1 VAAPGHIYHW
11 KHGWIPITP
20 RAAMIKAKG
29 SHSLGERYMHRYGVH
44 DSRVGEA
51 ERRTERVGEGPGGR
65 GSFRYVKGTKTRDYP
80 DRAPVGRPTGD
91 MHPDEAF
98 RMGRKELE
106 GHAAGGSKVAQAELD
121 RRAAKRGGK
130 PVERHPDAPKPT
142 AKPSTPPAGHPD
154 APAPAP
160 HTPTKPLAE
169 HDDRELAR
177 EVYRR
182 GGTVGADGRYYPG
195 TASRDV
201 RPGDRNPTLENYG
214 DDELARELHRR
225 GGAVDTN
232 GNHVPGGSAGAHTP
246 AGESMA
252 ERLAREDV
260 EISAQLPAGHVVSGR
275 EWGSGGEV
283 YSRHS
288 TADSHRSVGVV
299 QGSDAKGFTAY
310 RYTYKSPTQMAGT
323 RHELGTFSSRAD
335 AHRAI
340 AEAHVAAK
348 AAEAAKA
355 AKAAES
361 AKRKAA
367 KLAGIA
373 GPHGTTWEAHT
384 VTGDG
389 TYTGDRA
396 AGKAKQA
403 FKAGGHTVVIE
414 SAMSEAETKGL
425 LGDITSALERSHPN
439 LKGTGVKFLVPTG
452 DSTFRQS
459 RRGVVGAYVHRG
471 GTTVHINPSVANN
484 KLADAFARGGQ
495 TGHFMP
501 AAKDV
506 APREYTILHELGHVT
521 HNVHGHVDAGPF
533 SPPDAAL
540 RHVTHAHSKYGR
552 SSPFEGYA
560 EAFAQ
565 HSIGGAGSHPVSD
578 AYAEHYGWAAPGKPL
593 RDANGASLRDAMTSR
608 KG

>member
-29 SHSLGERYMHRYGVH
+29 SHRLGESYMRRYGVEGH
-44 DSRVGEA
+44 RTGAA

-80 DRAPVGRPTGD
+80 DRAPVPRPAGD
-91 MHPDEAF
+91 LHPDEAF
-98 RMGRKELE
+98 RMRRRELE
-106 GHAAGGSKVAQAELD
+106 DHASKGSKVAQAELD
-121 RRAAKRGGK
+121 RRAAKHGGK

-142 AKPSTPPAGHPD
+142 TKPSTPPAGHPD
-154 APAPAP
+154 APKPAP
-160 HTPTKPLAE
+160 TVEDARKALEEGRLSP
-169 HDDRELAR
+169 REFAR
-177 EVYRR
+177 R
-182 GGTVGADGRYYPG
+182 YPG
-195 TASRDV
+195 QEMAPKAPEAPSAPRA
-201 RPGDRNPTLENYG
+201 PGDTPEIG
-214 DDELARELHRR
+214 SEEHQKALAAEDAEIN
-225 GGAVDTN
+225 GA
-232 GNHVPGGSAGAHTP
+232 
-246 AGESMA
+246 
-252 ERLAREDV
+252 
-260 EISAQLPAGHVVSGR
+260 LPAGHVVVAGFRTQYRNSGIVR
-275 EWGSGGEV
+275 EV
-283 YSRHS
+283 YSRHRVNGG
-288 TADSHRSVGVV
+288 HRTIGVATPAEGGGW
-299 QGSDAKGFTAY
+299 QATHT
-310 RYTYKSPTQMAGT
+310 TYKTRAGSRVAHGT
-323 RHELGTFSSRAD
+323 DHELGTFATRGD
-335 AHRAI
+335 AHQAI
-340 AEAHVAAK
+340 AKAQAAHE
-348 AAEAAKA
+348 AAEAEKA

-396 AGKAKQA
+396 AAKAKQA
-403 FKAGGHTVVIE
+403 YKAGGHTVVIE

-593 RDANGASLRDAMTSR
+593 RDASGASLRDAMTSR